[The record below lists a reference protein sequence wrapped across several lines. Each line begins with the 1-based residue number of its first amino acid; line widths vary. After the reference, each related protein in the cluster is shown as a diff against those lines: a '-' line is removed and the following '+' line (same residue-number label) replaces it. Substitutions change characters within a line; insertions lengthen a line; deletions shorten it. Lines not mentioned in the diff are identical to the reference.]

1 MQVLRNTSRQV
12 SSYKDPAN
20 SMNPIKIN
28 LVLLGNLKYPIDV
41 ASLEAWKSKIVKIQH
56 GASVGHLPDAEGD
69 DWEYTDEQLS
79 NLLSGDSNSDFTLGV
94 INTPLEGNYYLRR
107 LSDRVAVLSLHEMA
121 EIVRYSD
128 FAIEQYVLRNAYELA
143 VLFIAAGKL
152 IPSEYTTWAHDEVRG
167 CLFDLNA
174 NKPDI
179 VFSLHRPNLCQA
191 CKTRVSSKQ
200 VPAALIPTLESE
212 LTRIQKTL
220 YVRMAEWVRSHPI
233 AAIFITAGSSVV
245 LNFFSS
251 VIFEKAK
258 SAFPWLA

>member
-1 MQVLRNTSRQV
+1 MADAKRAGFHGIFILGRLNKSHLENIGCKLRSGEMQVLRNTSRQV

-107 LSDRVAVLSLHEMA
+107 LSDRVA
-121 EIVRYSD
+121 
-128 FAIEQYVLRNAYELA
+128 
-143 VLFIAAGKL
+143 G
-152 IPSEYTTWAHDEVRG
+152 
-167 CLFDLNA
+167 
-174 NKPDI
+174 
-179 VFSLHRPNLCQA
+179 
-191 CKTRVSSKQ
+191 
-200 VPAALIPTLESE
+200 
-212 LTRIQKTL
+212 
-220 YVRMAEWVRSHPI
+220 RSQI
-233 AAIFITAGSSVV
+233 
-245 LNFFSS
+245 
-251 VIFEKAK
+251 
-258 SAFPWLA
+258 